1 MSTMIETVKRLTDVK
16 DRQRERNR
24 TETYQE
30 RRRERNMSER
40 KIKDRQNIIERES

>member
-1 MSTMIETVKRLTDVK
+1 MCTMKETVKRKTDVK

-24 TETYQE
+24 SEIYQE
-30 RRRERNMSER
+30 RRRERTMSER